1 MVAIFTTMSD
11 HTMVTVT
18 PLNNEF
24 ARMQPL
30 ARLPIFLAL
39 EGKRAVV
46 SGGTAGAAWKT
57 ELLSAAGAEVHVY
70 APATSKELLDV
81 AARPPCGPVT
91 IHHRELRAADFAG
104 AALAIAAC
112 EDDALAAQVATM
124 ARAAGVPVNVIDRP
138 AFCDFS
144 FGAIV
149 NRSPLVIGI
158 STDGAAPVFAQMIRA
173 KLEALIPLG
182 FARWAEAAR
191 RWRPRLQALGL
202 NLFDR
207 RRFWE
212 TFVREAAAHP
222 DRAPTPKDLD
232 ACLTQARGDGAR
244 GALAF
249 VGVELDDPEM
259 LTLRAVRALHSADV
273 IMFDASVPAPVLEFA
288 RREARKLM
296 IGQSP
301 EEIDA
306 LTIRLARQ
314 GKRVVRLVS
323 AAASASARQAIASFQ
338 RGGIPIDVVSGIGW
352 MTENEAAA
360 DRVRTAKIRH
370 RAEDL
375 KSADTSLH

>member
-1 MVAIFTTMSD
+1 
-11 HTMVTVT
+11 MVTST
-18 PLNNEF
+18 PLINEF
-24 ARMQPL
+24 ARMVL

-46 SGGTAGAAWKT
+46 AGGTADAAWKT

-70 APATSKELLDV
+70 APSRSHELLDV
-81 AARPPCGPVT
+81 AACPPRGPVT
-91 IHHRELRAADFAG
+91 IHDRDVNAADLDG
-104 AALAIAAC
+104 AALAVAAC
-112 EDDALAAQVATM
+112 EDDLAAAEFAAM
-124 ARAAGVPVNVIDRP
+124 ARAARVPVNVIDRP

-158 STDGAAPVFAQMIRA
+158 STDGAAPVFAQMVRA
-173 KLEALIPLG
+173 KLETLIPLG

-202 NLFDR
+202 TPFDR

-212 TFVREAAAHP
+212 TFAREANAHP

-232 ACLTQARGDGAR
+232 AWLTQARGDETR
-244 GALAF
+244 DALAF
-249 VGVELDDPEM
+249 VGVPSNDPEM
-259 LTLRAVRALHSADV
+259 LTLRAVRTLHSADV
-273 IMFDASVPAPVLEFA
+273 ILFDDAVPAEVLDFA

-296 IGQSP
+296 IGHSAHDGSVP
-301 EEIDA
+301 GEIDA

-323 AAASASARQAIASFQ
+323 AAALSSARETIASF
-338 RGGIPIDVVSGIGW
+338 RRRGIPIEVVSGIGW
-352 MTENEAAA
+352 VAESEVAAA
-360 DRVRTAKIRH
+360 DEQTAPK
-370 RAEDL
+370 
-375 KSADTSLH
+375 KSATGRRT